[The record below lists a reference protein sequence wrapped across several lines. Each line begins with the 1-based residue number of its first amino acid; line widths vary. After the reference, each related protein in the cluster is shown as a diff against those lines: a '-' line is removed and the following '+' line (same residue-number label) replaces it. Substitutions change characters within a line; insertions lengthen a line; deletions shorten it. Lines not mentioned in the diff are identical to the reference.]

1 MPFLIFEDY
10 KTLIKDDVLQAV
22 MDNDKTIVLEVEQMA
37 QAEMESYLNQ
47 RYDVAHIFNK
57 TGTARQPLILMYMID
72 IVLYHIHA
80 RINPKFIP
88 DIRKD
93 RYDIAISWLNKVARG
108 DINPDLPKIE
118 NPESPLA
125 GLGQR
130 WGSNPK
136 VSHQY

>member
-1 MPFLIFEDY
+1 MPFLNFEDY

-37 QAEMESYLNQ
+37 QSEIESYLNQ
-47 RYDVAHIFNK
+47 RYDVANIFNK
-57 TGTARQPLILMYMID
+57 TANNRNPLILMYMID

-93 RYDIAISWLNKVARG
+93 RYDVAISWLIKVARG
-108 DINPDLPKIE
+108 ELNPDLPKIDNSE
-118 NPESPLA
+118 TSLA
-125 GLGQR
+125 GLGNR
-130 WGSNPK
+130 WGSNTK
-136 VSHQY
+136 FNHQF

>member
-118 NPESPLA
+118 NSESPLA

-130 WGSNPK
+130 WGSNSK
-136 VSHQY
+136 FNHQY

>member
-22 MDNDKTIVLEVEQMA
+22 MDNDKSIILEVEQMA

-47 RYDVAHIFNK
+47 RYDVANIFNK
-57 TGTARQPLILMYMID
+57 TGNSRQPLILMYMID
-72 IVLYHIHA
+72 IVLYHVHA

-118 NPESPLA
+118 NSESPLA

-130 WGSNPK
+130 WGSNSK
-136 VSHQY
+136 FNHQY

>member
-47 RYDVAHIFNK
+47 RYDVANIFNK
-57 TGTARQPLILMYMID
+57 IGNSRQPLILMYMID
-72 IVLYHIHA
+72 IVLYHVHA

-88 DIRKD
+88 EIRKD

-118 NPESPLA
+118 NSESPLA

-130 WGSNPK
+130 WGSNSK
-136 VSHQY
+136 FNHQY